1 MSTTKRGF
9 TESLWE
15 FFCSLKLSIFLLIGL
30 ALTSIIG
37 TVVPQ
42 GNIPPEYLQTISEA
56 KFKLYQSLS
65 FFDMY
70 HSWWFMLL
78 LYLLTVNLIACSI
91 KRLPRVWKMVSEPQL
106 VLDEGLEKSLT
117 NTYEFKFGGDA
128 ASQREKL
135 KDFLKAEMGE
145 PVVTEKDGV
154 WHLFVQKNPW
164 CRLGVYVVHLSIIVI
179 FIGALIG
186 SFFGYKAF
194 VNIIEGTSVDTVF
207 TPKEKPIKLDFSVQ
221 CENFSVSY
229 YNTGAPKEFKS
240 ILTVLENG
248 QPVKGYEKIP
258 VIVNDPLTYKGI
270 TFYQSS
276 YGQAGEGAAYH
287 FNLRR
292 RGGSG
297 EGVQLD
303 LKKGETATI
312 TGGTTL
318 EVLESTQDVRQ
329 FMPEFSG
336 PAAKVK
342 LTAPGKAPESFVVFK
357 NHPEIEEQRGGD
369 IIIGYVGAD
378 EKLYT
383 GLQVAKDPGVWVVWA
398 GCTLMVIGIIM
409 AFFMSHN
416 RVWIRIANGRAVMG
430 GTASKNPAAFEL
442 KFEAL
447 VEKLKKL

>member
-1 MSTTKRGF
+1 LSTSKRGF
-9 TESLWE
+9 VESLWE
-15 FFCSLKLSIFLLIGL
+15 FFCSLKLSIVLLIGL

-78 LYLLTVNLIACSI
+78 LYLLTVNLVACSI

-106 VLDEGLEKSLT
+106 VMEDGLEKSLA
-117 NTYEFKFGGDA
+117 NTYEFKVSGDEA
-128 ASQREKL
+128 AQKEKL
-135 KDFLKAEMGE
+135 KGFLRAEMGE
-145 PVVTEKDGV
+145 PVVTEKDGAT
-154 WHLFVQKNPW
+154 HIFVQKNPW

-179 FIGALIG
+179 FVGALIG

-194 VNIIEGTSVDTVF
+194 VNIVEGTSVDTVF
-207 TPKEKPIKLDFSVQ
+207 TQKEKPIKLDFAVM

-292 RGGSG
+292 RGGG
-297 EGVQLD
+297 EAVHLD
-303 LKKGETATI
+303 LKKGEAATLPN
-312 TGGTTL
+312 GAKL

-336 PAAKVK
+336 PAAKVS
-342 LTAPGKAPESFVVFK
+342 LTSPGKAPESFVVFK

-369 IIIGYVGAD
+369 VFIQYLGAD

-383 GLQVAKDPGVWVVWA
+383 GLQVAKDPGVWVVWS
-398 GCTLMVIGIIM
+398 GCALMVIGIIM

-416 RVWIRIANGRAVMG
+416 RVWIRISGGRAVMG
-430 GTASKNPAAFEL
+430 GTASKNPAAFEQ
-442 KFEAL
+442 KFESL